1 MAADVFVHPNALNE
15 STDVGQRT
23 RLWAFSHVME
33 GAVVGADCNLGD
45 HSFIE
50 SGAQIGNGVTLKN
63 GVAVWDGVTLE
74 DYVFVGPNAV
84 FTNDRFPRSPRS
96 PVAAPRYNDHVWC
109 ESTCVRRGAS
119 IGANATI
126 VCGTTIGRYA
136 FVAAGAIVTKDV
148 PDFTMVA
155 GCPAEV
161 VGFVCACGIRLPKVA
176 EVLACESCGRRYERT
191 SNGLNPIGGDT
202 R

>member
-45 HSFIE
+45 HSFVE

-109 ESTCVRRGAS
+109 EPTCVRRGAS

-148 PDFTMVA
+148 PDFALVA
-155 GCPAEV
+155 GCPAEPI
-161 VGFVCACGIRLPKVA
+161 GSVCACGTRLSEVPD
-176 EVLACESCGRRYERT
+176 VLACGSCGRRYKRT
-191 SNGLNPIGGDT
+191 SNGLNPIGGDAL
-202 R
+202 